1 MNIPAMVLG
10 AALLAV
16 QYINPDTLAKSP
28 RYSHVAVVSEG
39 RMIFISGEI
48 AIGPDGKLVGEG
60 DFKAQAEQ
68 VFRNLQAA
76 LASAGATPEDVV
88 NINTYML
95 RLSDLDDYRA
105 VRGAFFAARK
115 SPPPTSTTVA
125 VAGLVT
131 PGALLEVNV
140 TAVVPPSKKR

>member
-10 AALLAV
+10 AAWLAV

-39 RMIFISGEI
+39 RMIFISGEV
-48 AIGPDGKLVGEG
+48 AMGPDGKLVGEG
-60 DFKAQAEQ
+60 DFKAQAQQ

-76 LASAGATPEDVV
+76 LASAGATPDDVV
-88 NINTYML
+88 SINTYML
-95 RLSDLDDYRA
+95 RLSDMDDYRA
-105 VRGAFFAARK
+105 ARSAFFAARK

-131 PGALLEVNV
+131 PGALLEVSV
-140 TAVVPPSKKR
+140 TAVIPAPKKR

>member
-1 MNIPAMVLG
+1 MILHAFVLG
-10 AALLAV
+10 AVLYL
-16 QYINPDTLAKSP
+16 NPDALAKSP
-28 RYSHVAVVSEG
+28 RYSHVAVVDGG
-39 RMIFISGEI
+39 RLVLISGEI
-48 AIGPDGKLVGEG
+48 ATGADGKLVGEG

-88 NINTYML
+88 AINTYML
-95 RLSDLDDYRA
+95 RLDDLPAYRDA
-105 VRGAFFAARK
+105 RTAFFATRK

-131 PGALLEVNV
+131 PGALLEVSV
-140 TAVVPPSKKR
+140 TAVVPAKKKSR